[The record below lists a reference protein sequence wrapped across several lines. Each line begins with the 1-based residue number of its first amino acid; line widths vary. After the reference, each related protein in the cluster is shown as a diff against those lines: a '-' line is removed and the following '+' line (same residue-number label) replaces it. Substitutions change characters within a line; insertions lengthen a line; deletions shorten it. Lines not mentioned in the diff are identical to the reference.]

1 MAELMN
7 TLNDKKLKFYPK
19 KHTYRYGKWALRS
32 VSEWLGSFKPP
43 FKDFDAKAVSK
54 GMSYWHFRKTGEKKT
69 ATAIRNEW
77 KAVTEEG
84 TAVHAQIEDY
94 IKFDSGPLNLYKP
107 TLPRAKLGV
116 AEYNKFKSRYSPSS
130 VLCEARIFSL
140 QLKLAGTIDLLMLTD
155 KGAVIIDWKTNR
167 KLRGTVPA
175 RETVDEDGYIE
186 ITSVFDLDGENV
198 SKYTMQLNTYAYIL
212 DKYYGI
218 PIYEIKLVHLTDVE
232 AVVMDIPYMP
242 SMVEELIEKEN
253 KQ

>member
-1 MAELMN
+1 MN
-7 TLNDKKLKFYPK
+7 NLGDTKLKFYPG
-19 KHTYRYGKWALRS
+19 KHTYRYGKVALRS

-54 GMSYWHFRKTGEKKT
+54 GMSYWHFKKTGEKKS
-69 ATAIRNEW
+69 AKAIRDEW
-77 KAVTEEG
+77 KAVTDEG

-116 AEYNKFKSRYSPSS
+116 AEYNKFKGRYSPYDI
-130 VLCEARIFSL
+130 LCEARIFSL
-140 QLKLAGTIDLLMLTD
+140 ELKLAGTIDLLMLTD

-167 KLRGTVPA
+167 KLRGSIP
-175 RETVDEDGYIE
+175 EG
-186 ITSVFDLDGENV
+186 SVFDADGDNI
-198 SKYTMQLNTYAYIL
+198 SKYTMQLNTYAYML

-218 PIYEIKLVHLTDVE
+218 PIHEIKLVHLTDVE

-242 SMVEELIEKEN
+242 SMVDELIEKE
-253 KQ
+253 KKSEDTQC